1 MITQH
6 IEFLNQLVVVYTPSP
21 PLSPPQSVSRK
32 RYLPKAEISQIF
44 GVDKIE
50 KQEYNVPIGYK
61 GKGVSMTDII
71 SAKKAAEE
79 LGYHVKHMY
88 RLLREGKIK
97 GERIGGGWAVDVLS
111 VAQAKARQDDNGRIE
126 WEN

>member
-1 MITQH
+1 MGI
-6 IEFLNQLVVVYTPSP
+6 Y
-21 PLSPPQSVSRK
+21 
-32 RYLPKAEISQIF
+32 
-44 GVDKIE
+44 KIKVLE
-50 KQEYNVPIGYK
+50 LFAGTKSIG
-61 GKGVSMTDII
+61 
-71 SAKKAAEE
+71 KAAEE